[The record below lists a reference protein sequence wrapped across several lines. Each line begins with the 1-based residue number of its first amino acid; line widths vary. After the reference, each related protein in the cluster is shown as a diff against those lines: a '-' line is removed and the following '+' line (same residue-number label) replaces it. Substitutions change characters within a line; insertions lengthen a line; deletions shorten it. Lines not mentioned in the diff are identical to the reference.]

1 MIAAH
6 SDWSVDKR
14 KRWITIGRKVA
25 DFWVLDAPQPTGDV
39 SQLVGRLAK
48 AANEQAVILGIDC
61 PIGLPGAYAKQIAG
75 FSDFPT
81 FLKSLGRDDPFFQVA
96 ETIDEVCLARPFF
109 PKRSVA
115 GPGFKLAL
123 AKALKLPD
131 VNAMSRLVDRKTV
144 NRPAAGQLF
153 WTLGANQCGKAALAA
168 WRDLLIPAFAAAQI
182 RLWPFEGDLL
192 GLAVPGQ
199 VVVAETYPAEAL
211 RQLGLRLTGSKRAQT
226 DRQSLRI
233 DIRRVMEELKIK
245 PSDDLASTVD
255 DGFGSKP
262 VGEDAFDSLIGALG
276 VIGVLEGQRPDAP
289 PGPVD
294 MWEGWVLG
302 QTDLPVS

>member
-14 KRWITIGRKVA
+14 KRWITIGRKMR

-61 PIGLPGAYAKQIAG
+61 PIGLPRAYAEQIAG
-75 FSDFPT
+75 FSDFPA
-81 FLKSLGRDDPFFQVA
+81 FLKSLRRDDAFFEVA
-96 ETIDEVCLARPFF
+96 EMIDEVSLARPFF
-109 PKRSVA
+109 PKRSVV

-123 AKALKLPD
+123 AAKLNLTG
-131 VNAMSRLVDRKTV
+131 VAAMSRVVDRRTA
-144 NRPAAGQLF
+144 NRPAAGQMF

-168 WRDLLIPAFAAAQI
+168 WRDLLMPAFAAAQI
-182 RLWPFEGDLL
+182 RLWPFDGDLRS
-192 GLAVPGQ
+192 LAMPGQ

-211 RQLGLRLTGSKRAQT
+211 RQVGLRLTGSKRDRT
-226 DRQSLRI
+226 DRQSLQI
-233 DIRRVMEELKIK
+233 DIRRVMDRLDIK
-245 PSDDLASTVD
+245 PSDDLIGAVD

-262 VGEDAFDSLIGALG
+262 AGEDAFDSLIGALG
-276 VIGVLEGQRPDAP
+276 VINVLNGNRPDAP